1 MFILRF
7 LSVVGLALWFL
18 VISTSSPAAGKKS
31 GQVEC
36 AATDVRLAYDCI
48 ITLTNKKTGQAINDV
63 EFTVSADMPSMPGAH
78 TVKPV
83 AVMNH
88 GMGDVPCSVGTGDVW
103 RMGVDNGF
111 HPAKAGSGCHQG
123 YDHQNGG
130 WQYPQT
136 MINTN
141 IR

>member
-18 VISTSSPAAGKKS
+18 VISTSSPAADKKS

-48 ITLTNKKTGQAINDV
+48 ITLTNKKTGQTIKDA

-78 TVKPV
+78 AVKPV

-88 GMGDVPCSVGTGDVW
+88 GMGMYHVQLVLEMYGEWALIMDFTLPKRDRVVTKVTITKTG
-103 RMGVDNGF
+103 G
-111 HPAKAGSGCHQG
+111 GST
-123 YDHQNGG
+123 
-130 WQYPQT
+130 PKP
-136 MINTN
+136 
-141 IR
+141 

>member
-48 ITLTNKKTGQAINDV
+48 ITLTNKKTGQTIKDA

-83 AVMNH
+83 AVMNY
-88 GMGDVPCSVGTGDVW
+88 GMGMYHVQLVLEMYGEWALIMDFTLPKRDRVVTKVTITKTG
-103 RMGVDNGF
+103 G
-111 HPAKAGSGCHQG
+111 GST
-123 YDHQNGG
+123 
-130 WQYPQT
+130 PKP
-136 MINTN
+136 
-141 IR
+141 

>member
-18 VISTSSPAAGKKS
+18 VISTSSPAADKKS

-48 ITLTNKKTGQAINDV
+48 ITLTNKKTRQAIKDA
-63 EFTVSADMPSMPGAH
+63 EFTVSADMTSMPGAH
-78 TVKPV
+78 SVEPV

-88 GMGDVPCSVGTGDVW
+88 GMGMYHVQLVLEMYGEWALIMDFTLPKRDRVVTKVTITKTG
-103 RMGVDNGF
+103 G
-111 HPAKAGSGCHQG
+111 GST
-123 YDHQNGG
+123 
-130 WQYPQT
+130 PKP
-136 MINTN
+136 
-141 IR
+141 

>member
-1 MFILRF
+1 MFKLRF

-18 VISTSSPAAGKKS
+18 VIPASSPAADKKS
-31 GQVEC
+31 AQVEC

-48 ITLTNKKTGQAINDV
+48 ITLTNKKTGQAINDT

-88 GMGDVPCSVGTGDVW
+88 GMGMYHVQLVLEMYGEWALIMDFTLPKRDRVVTKVTITKTG
-103 RMGVDNGF
+103 G
-111 HPAKAGSGCHQG
+111 GST
-123 YDHQNGG
+123 
-130 WQYPQT
+130 PKP
-136 MINTN
+136 
-141 IR
+141 

>member
-1 MFILRF
+1 MFIPRF
-7 LSVVGLALWFL
+7 LLVVGLALWFL
-18 VISTSSPAAGKKS
+18 VISTSSPAADKKS

-48 ITLTNKKTGQAINDV
+48 ITLTNKKTRQTIKDA

-88 GMGDVPCSVGTGDVW
+88 GMGMYHVQLVLEMYGEWALIMGFTLPKRDRVVTKVTITKTG
-103 RMGVDNGF
+103 G
-111 HPAKAGSGCHQG
+111 GSTSK
-123 YDHQNGG
+123 
-130 WQYPQT
+130 P
-136 MINTN
+136 
-141 IR
+141 

>member
-48 ITLTNKKTGQAINDV
+48 ITLTNKKTGQAINDA
-63 EFTVSADMPSMPGAH
+63 EFTVSADMTSMPGAH
-78 TVKPV
+78 AVKPV

-88 GMGDVPCSVGTGDVW
+88 GMGMYHVQLVLEMYGEWALTMDFTQPKRDRVVTKVTITKTG
-103 RMGVDNGF
+103 G
-111 HPAKAGSGCHQG
+111 GST
-123 YDHQNGG
+123 
-130 WQYPQT
+130 PKP
-136 MINTN
+136 
-141 IR
+141 

>member
-48 ITLTNKKTGQAINDV
+48 ITLTNKKTRQAIKDA
-63 EFTVSADMPSMPGAH
+63 EFTVSADMTSMPGAH
-78 TVKPV
+78 SVEPV

-88 GMGDVPCSVGTGDVW
+88 GMGMYHVQLVLEMYGEWALIMDFTLPKRDRVVTKVTITKTG
-103 RMGVDNGF
+103 G
-111 HPAKAGSGCHQG
+111 GST
-123 YDHQNGG
+123 
-130 WQYPQT
+130 PKP
-136 MINTN
+136 
-141 IR
+141 

>member
-1 MFILRF
+1 MFTLRF

-18 VISTSSPAAGKKS
+18 VIPASSPAADKKS

-48 ITLTNKKTGQAINDV
+48 ITLANKKTGQAINDA

-78 TVKPV
+78 AVRPV

-88 GMGDVPCSVGTGDVW
+88 GMGMYHIQLVLEMYGEWALTMDFTQPKRDRVVTKVTITKTG
-103 RMGVDNGF
+103 G
-111 HPAKAGSGCHQG
+111 GST
-123 YDHQNGG
+123 
-130 WQYPQT
+130 PKP
-136 MINTN
+136 
-141 IR
+141 

>member
-18 VISTSSPAAGKKS
+18 TVPIPSAAADKKS

-48 ITLTNKKTGQAINDV
+48 ITLTNKKTGQAIKDA
-63 EFTVSADMPSMPGAH
+63 EFTVSADMTSMPGAH
-78 TVKPV
+78 SVEPV

-88 GMGDVPCSVGTGDVW
+88 GMGMYHVQLVLEMYGEWALTMDFTQPNRDRVVTKVTITKTG
-103 RMGVDNGF
+103 G
-111 HPAKAGSGCHQG
+111 GST
-123 YDHQNGG
+123 
-130 WQYPQT
+130 PKP
-136 MINTN
+136 
-141 IR
+141 